1 MQPNRMIFR
10 PSLALFIALALL
22 MPDFGARAGAA
33 VPPKA
38 DSKAAPKTEP
48 KTTPKSAAK
57 TNAKTPAPSA
67 KAGSKAAIPLPRARP
82 VTFARA
88 TPAAGLSTSLAATRM
103 TQSLPATES
112 PGVSPHDLA
121 AVKEAIQFIRQGNA
135 DGATAIERNIQDAVA
150 AKVVEWILLRSDANS
165 SVSFERFAGFLRANP
180 SWPSTGLLRRRAEA
194 SLWDD
199 QRDPGTVRAFF
210 ANQKPSSAK
219 GRFVLAR
226 ALLAQGDRKAAE
238 PFVRDAWRRESFSR
252 DVETAAFSAFGD
264 LLTPADHK
272 ARMDA
277 RFYAED
283 VDAAL
288 RAAQRLGGNEPAI
301 AKARA
306 AVIRKAA
313 NTKALL
319 DAVPAEAQ
327 RDPGYMFHRIV
338 WLRRSDKIAEAAQ
351 VMLAVPREAAQLGD
365 LDQWWIERRYL
376 IRKLLDLGDAQ
387 TAFRIARDAV
397 APPQENYRVDQNFT
411 AGWIALRFLNDPAT
425 ALSHFARIPQS
436 VGNNPH
442 ALARAG
448 YWQGRAL
455 EALSRND
462 EARAQYEAAARH
474 STVYYGQ
481 IARAR
486 LGLPDLP
493 LRAAP
498 QLADRQAAQFEVVR
512 AAEIL
517 YAIDERDLVASM
529 MADLGEKISDVN
541 ALAALGE
548 ATARY
553 TDPRGMLLLGKA
565 ALGRG
570 LAFDYYAYP
579 IVGLPAYTPIGPA
592 IEQSVVYS
600 IARQES
606 SFNQKD
612 VSAAMAMGLMQVTP
626 AAGRDTAKKF
636 HVAYDQK
643 RLLSDQVY
651 NVQMGAAE
659 LGALIGD
666 YRGSYILAFAGY
678 NAGRGRV
685 REWIERFG
693 DPRDPKV
700 DPIDWVERIPFAET
714 RNYVQRILENLQ
726 VYRVRFGGGA
736 KLLIEADLHRGTAVD

>member
-10 PSLALFIALALL
+10 ISLALVTALAFSVLG
-22 MPDFGARAGAA
+22 FGGAGAA
-33 VPPKA
+33 APKKDETKAKAAAPTSAKPPA
-38 DSKAAPKTEP
+38 PPSKA
-48 KTTPKSAAK
+48 AAK
-57 TNAKTPAPSA
+57 TNKPV
-67 KAGSKAAIPLPRARP
+67 PLPRARP
-82 VTFARA
+82 VALARA
-88 TPAAGLSTSLAATRM
+88 MPAAAVAAPLAAPSVTPSR
-103 TQSLPATES
+103 PA
-112 PGVSPHDLA
+112 PPDAPDVSPHDLA
-121 AVKEAIQFIRQGNA
+121 AVKQAIQFVRQGNA
-135 DGATAIERNIQDAVA
+135 DGATAIERNIQDPVA
-150 AKVVEWILLRSDANS
+150 AKVVEWVILRSDSNS
-165 SVSFERFAGFLRANP
+165 NMSFERFAGFLRANP
-180 SWPSTGLLRRRAEA
+180 NWPSAGLLRRRAES

-199 QRDPGTVRAFF
+199 QRDPTTIRGFF

-226 ALLAQGDRKAAE
+226 SLLAQGDRKAAE
-238 PFVRDAWRRESFSR
+238 PLVRDAWRREAFSR
-252 DVETAAFSAFGD
+252 EVEVMAFGAFGD
-264 LLTPADHK
+264 LLTAADHK
-272 ARMDA
+272 ARMDM

-283 VDAAL
+283 VDAAM
-288 RAAQRLGGNEPAI
+288 RAAQRLGGNALLI

-306 AVIRKAA
+306 AVIRKAG
-313 NTKALL
+313 NIKASL

-351 VMLAVPREAAQLGD
+351 LMLTAPREAAALGD
-365 LDQWWIERRYL
+365 LDQWWMERRYL
-376 IRKLLDLGDAQ
+376 IRKLLDADDPQ

-397 APPQENYRVDQNFT
+397 PPPQENYRVDQNFT

-455 EALSRND
+455 EDLGRTE

-493 LRAAP
+493 LRGAP
-498 QLADRQAAQFEVVR
+498 AVDRQSAQSEVVR
-512 AAEIL
+512 AVEIL
-517 YAIDERDLVASM
+517 YAIDERDLVATI
-529 MADLGEKISDVN
+529 MADLGDKATTEPGV
-541 ALAALGE
+541 LAALGE
-548 ATARY
+548 VAARY

-570 LAFDYYAYP
+570 LPFDYYAYP
-579 IVGLPAYTPIGPA
+579 TIGLPGYAPIGPP
-592 IEQSVVYS
+592 IEQSVMYS
-600 IARQES
+600 IVRQES
-606 SFNQKD
+606 AFNQKD
-612 VSAAMAMGLMQVTP
+612 VSAAQALGLMQVTP
-626 AAGRDTAKKF
+626 AAGRYIAKKF
-636 HVAYDQK
+636 GAVFDQK

-659 LGALIGD
+659 LGDLIRD
-666 YRGSYILAFAGY
+666 YRGSYILAFVGY

-685 REWIERFG
+685 RDWVARFG